1 MNLVERCVSWLAPH
15 VCLACGQEGA
25 VLCPSCVAS
34 LLVPLPSRCYRCHRS
49 TRQSRV
55 CAACRR
61 QVSLGRMWI
70 AAQYQAQ
77 AKQLVQRLKF
87 ERAKQA
93 AQILADQLGDQLPI
107 LPAHIIVVHIPTA
120 ASRVRGR
127 GYDQAR
133 LMARSLSAARGWAY
147 APLLIRRGKA
157 RQLGASRQARFK
169 QIQEAFYVP
178 RPRRVVGAHILLVDD
193 VLTTGAT
200 VEAAARVLKNAGAQ
214 TIDAAIFAQA

>member
-1 MNLVERCVSWLAPH
+1 MNLVERSIGLLAPH

-55 CAACRR
+55 CAACRS
-61 QVSLGRMWI
+61 QVSLGRVWI
-70 AAQYQAQ
+70 AAQYEAQ
-77 AKQLVQRLKF
+77 AKQLVRRLKF

-93 AQILADQLGDQLPI
+93 AQILADQLDDQLPI
-107 LPAHIIVVHIPTA
+107 LPTHIIVVHIPTA

-133 LMARSLSAARGWAY
+133 LMAKNLSAAKGWAY

-157 RQLGASRQARFK
+157 RQLGATRRERFDHMRRAFRARHMQ
-169 QIQEAFYVP
+169 QIQ
-178 RPRRVVGAHILLVDD
+178 GAHILLVDD